1 MDYIGYLKK
10 EATHLNSFAAFS
22 ISEKEFN
29 SGVSLKL
36 QRNMHKGDLL
46 YVYGDDNKISSIYKY
61 NGPDDFTPLER
72 KKSDE
77 TNV

>member
-10 EATHLNSFAAFS
+10 DAVHLNSFAAFS

-46 YVYGDDNKISSIYKY
+46 YVYGDDNKISAIYKY
-61 NGPDDFTPLER
+61 NGPDDYIKLST
-72 KKSDE
+72 KSGSE
-77 TNV
+77 